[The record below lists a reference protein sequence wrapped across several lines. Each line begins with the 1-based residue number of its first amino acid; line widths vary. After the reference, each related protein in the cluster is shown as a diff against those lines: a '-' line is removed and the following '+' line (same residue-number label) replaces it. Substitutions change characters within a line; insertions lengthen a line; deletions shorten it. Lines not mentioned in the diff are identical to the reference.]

1 MNVDKMTDDRSPK
14 AINCQNVTSTL
25 FPPPEE
31 PGRQLC
37 ANHPNSLFFPGKTIA
52 RQGQYSHLSSPPPI
66 SAIELPGRMSS
77 PSGSMGVGSIKQ
89 GGTEHDYVVMHQQVG
104 AERLSKSKD
113 QRGASESR
121 DKSTDKDVWPDQQRY
136 DSEASRNNNNSISVG
151 HSAGRDD
158 GTEDTKHPP
167 SAQRKF
173 EKITSTGRKPDSIY
187 FSERD
192 R

>member
-1 MNVDKMTDDRSPK
+1 
-14 AINCQNVTSTL
+14 
-25 FPPPEE
+25 
-31 PGRQLC
+31 
-37 ANHPNSLFFPGKTIA
+37 
-52 RQGQYSHLSSPPPI
+52 
-66 SAIELPGRMSS
+66 MSS
-77 PSGSMGVGSIKQ
+77 SSGSMGVGSIKQ
-89 GGTEHDYVVMHQQVG
+89 GGTEHDEGVMQQRVG
-104 AERLSKSKD
+104 ADRLSKSKG

-121 DKSTDKDVWPDQQRY
+121 DKSTDKGVWPDQQRC
-136 DSEASRNNNNSISVG
+136 DSEAIRNNNNAIISVR

-167 SAQRKF
+167 SAQREF